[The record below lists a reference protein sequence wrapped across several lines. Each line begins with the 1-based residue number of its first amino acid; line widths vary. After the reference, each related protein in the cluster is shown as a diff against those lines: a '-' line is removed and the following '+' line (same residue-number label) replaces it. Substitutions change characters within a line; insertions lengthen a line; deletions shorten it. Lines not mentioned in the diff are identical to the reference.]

1 MRPFSRL
8 FLATASVLAVAAT
21 QAAADPLGI
30 KLTPLGS
37 YREETAPGSGVC
49 RKGIAQIGAYDFLS
63 RLLFVTNSA
72 DNALDILN
80 IGNPAHPTLV
90 KRVLVSDLTGS
101 ANFEPPGVAAAFGL
115 VALAVKAIDPVS
127 ANGKLLL
134 LDHDGKLLREFEV
147 GSGPERVAFSPN
159 GQFIVVAV
167 QGEKDEAN
175 AIDPKGGIAIIDLGH
190 GIQQAKVRVRRLLRV
205 QLQRH
210 WSRVAFGSARIR
222 ATPTSWSRRY
232 WTSSPTPSP
241 SRPIPGLPSSRCS

>member
-80 IGNPAHPTLV
+80 VGNPAHPTLV

-101 ANFEPPGVAAAFGL
+101 ANFEPPGVAA
-115 VALAVKAIDPVS
+115 
-127 ANGKLLL
+127 
-134 LDHDGKLLREFEV
+134 
-147 GSGPERVAFSPN
+147 
-159 GQFIVVAV
+159 
-167 QGEKDEAN
+167 
-175 AIDPKGGIAIIDLGH
+175 
-190 GIQQAKVRVRRLLRV
+190 
-205 QLQRH
+205 
-210 WSRVAFGSARIR
+210 
-222 ATPTSWSRRY
+222 
-232 WTSSPTPSP
+232 
-241 SRPIPGLPSSRCS
+241 